1 MIQAAPSDPNLRIE
15 AAPANKLPMNSNIT
29 IKSDEPLIAAV
40 RAIECSRRRTA
51 VVVDAEHRLLGTLTD
66 GDIRRCLLGGG
77 SLETPVSQAMNVSPL
92 VAEEG
97 APAGY
102 LLDLMRKRNVL
113 ALPVVDGDGRFK
125 RLVHLIDLEHPN
137 HVTPVMAEFDFAVI
151 MAGGEGTRLRPL
163 TATIPKPMVDIGG
176 APLLERQIESLA
188 KAGLR
193 RIYVSVNYLSHV
205 IEEHF
210 GDGADFGIE
219 TRYLREQEKL
229 GTAGALSLLPEK
241 PSRPIVVMNGDIL
254 TTSDFGSLYAFH
266 KAHGAQVTVAA
277 VDYRV
282 SIPYGVINTEGAYA
296 TSLVEKPSQ
305 RFLCNAGI
313 YAVSPQALDLLK
325 GVGYLNMTDII
336 EACLTRGMP
345 VAVFPVHEYW
355 SDIGTPDDLE
365 KARTFFAQVVRDND

>member
-1 MIQAAPSDPNLRIE
+1 MSDALLGPDAPLMDAVRGIE
-15 AAPANKLPMNSNIT
+15 AT
-29 IKSDEPLIAAV
+29 
-40 RAIECSRRRTA
+40 RRRMA

-77 SLETPVSQAMNVSPL
+77 SLETPVSQAMNASPL

-102 LLDLMRKRNVL
+102 LLDLMRKRNVM
-113 ALPVVDGDGRFK
+113 ALPVVDGGGHFK

-137 HVTPVMAEFDFAVI
+137 KVTPVTAKFDLAVI
-151 MAGGEGTRLRPL
+151 MAGGEGMRLRPL

-176 APLLERQIESLA
+176 TPLLERQIESLA
-188 KAGLR
+188 KAGLKR
-193 RIYVSVNYLSHV
+193 VYLSVNYLSHV
-205 IEEHF
+205 IEDHF

-219 TRYLREQEKL
+219 IRYLREQEKL
-229 GTAGALSLLPEK
+229 GTAGALALLPER

-254 TTSDFGSLYAFH
+254 TTSDFGSLHAFH
-266 KAHGAQVTVAA
+266 QAHAALVTVAA

-296 TSLVEKPSQ
+296 TGLVEKPSQ

-313 YAVSPQALDLLK
+313 YAVSPQALDLLQ
-325 GVGYLNMTDII
+325 GGGHLNMTEII
-336 EACLTRGMP
+336 DACLARGMP

-365 KARTFFAQVVRDND
+365 KARAFFAQMVQDND